1 MNDLKTKTA
10 AKSPRECRRRTSQ
23 SAARI
28 SAMRSAAAILLLA
41 PGLVSGSALA
51 GATQNAVSAVNHE
64 LPVVN
69 AEAARA
75 DDAALSAAA
84 AASSAST
91 APPTLENFEARS
103 ALPAGERNARP
114 TSAAAASD
122 LQPAMPEVF
131 LLMSLAVPD
140 EALRTIAKDAAALGI
155 PLVFR
160 GLPMEKA
167 PPDSESAKPA
177 VSAARVARAEI
188 AARIAPLTA
197 LGCAVSVDPARWRY
211 FEAALGSPIAVPALV
226 VSLVSLDR
234 GPANRAARADM
245 PAQLEIVPGEVRP
258 RYALQWCEQN
268 ARSREMRSAV
278 ARFLEARGAS
288 DAAVTERLRDPW
300 AQISARH

>member
-1 MNDLKTKTA
+1 MNDLKTKIA
-10 AKSPRECRRRTSQ
+10 AKSPRECQRRTPQ

-41 PGLVSGSALA
+41 PGLLSGAALA
-51 GATQNAVSAVNHE
+51 GAAQNTVSAVNHE

-91 APPTLENFEARS
+91 APPTLEDFEARS
-103 ALPAGERNARP
+103 ALPASERNARP
-114 TSAAAASD
+114 PSAAAASD
-122 LQPAMPEVF
+122 IHPAMPDVF

-140 EALRTIAKDAAALGI
+140 GALRTIAKDAAALGI
-155 PLVFR
+155 PLIFR
-160 GLPMEKA
+160 GLPMEKPASRGEAAKA
-167 PPDSESAKPA
+167 PFSVGRD
-177 VSAARVARAEI
+177 ARVARGEI

-211 FEAALGSPIAVPALV
+211 VEAALGSPIAVPALV

-234 GPANRAARADM
+234 GSANPAARADT

-268 ARSREMRSAV
+268 ARSREMRGAV
-278 ARFLEARGAS
+278 ARFIEARGAS
-288 DAAVTERLRDPW
+288 DAAVTERP
-300 AQISARH
+300 

>member
-10 AKSPRECRRRTSQ
+10 AKSPRECQRRTPQ

-41 PGLVSGSALA
+41 PGLLSGAALA
-51 GATQNAVSAVNHE
+51 GAAQNTVSAVNHE

-75 DDAALSAAA
+75 DDAALAAAA

-91 APPTLENFEARS
+91 TAPTLEDFEARS
-103 ALPAGERNARP
+103 ALLAGERNARP
-114 TSAAAASD
+114 PSAAAASD
-122 LQPAMPEVF
+122 LPPAMPDVF

-140 EALRTIAKDAAALGI
+140 EALRTIANDAASLGI

-177 VSAARVARAEI
+177 VPAARVARAEI

-211 FEAALGSPIAVPALV
+211 VEAALGSPIAVPALV

-234 GPANRAARADM
+234 GSANPAARADT

-268 ARSREMRSAV
+268 ARSREMRGAV

-288 DAAVTERLRDPW
+288 DAAVTGRP
-300 AQISARH
+300 

>member
-1 MNDLKTKTA
+1 MNDLKTKIA
-10 AKSPRECRRRTSQ
+10 AKSPRECQRRTPQ

-41 PGLVSGSALA
+41 PGLLSGAALA
-51 GATQNAVSAVNHE
+51 GAAQNTVSAVNHE

-75 DDAALSAAA
+75 DDAALAAAA

-91 APPTLENFEARS
+91 TAPTLEDFEARS
-103 ALPAGERNARP
+103 ALLAGERNARP
-114 TSAAAASD
+114 PSAAAASD
-122 LQPAMPEVF
+122 LPPAMPDVF

-140 EALRTIAKDAAALGI
+140 EALRTIAKDAASLGI

-177 VSAARVARAEI
+177 VPAARVARGEI

-211 FEAALGSPIAVPALV
+211 VEAALGSPIAVPALV

-234 GPANRAARADM
+234 GSANPAARADT

-268 ARSREMRSAV
+268 ARSREMRGAV

-288 DAAVTERLRDPW
+288 DAAVTGRP
-300 AQISARH
+300 

>member
-1 MNDLKTKTA
+1 MNDLKTKIA
-10 AKSPRECRRRTSQ
+10 AKSPRECQRRTPQ

-41 PGLVSGSALA
+41 PGLLSGAALA
-51 GATQNAVSAVNHE
+51 GAAQNTVSAVNHE

-75 DDAALSAAA
+75 DDAALAAAA

-91 APPTLENFEARS
+91 TAPTLEDFEARS
-103 ALPAGERNARP
+103 ALLAGERNARP
-114 TSAAAASD
+114 PSAAAASD
-122 LQPAMPEVF
+122 LPPAMPDVF

-140 EALRTIAKDAAALGI
+140 EALRTIANDAASLGI

-177 VSAARVARAEI
+177 VPAARVARGEI

-211 FEAALGSPIAVPALV
+211 VEAALGSPIAVPALV

-234 GPANRAARADM
+234 GSANPAARADT

-268 ARSREMRSAV
+268 ARSREMRGAV
-278 ARFLEARGAS
+278 ARFLEARGAT
-288 DAAVTERLRDPW
+288 DAAVTGRP
-300 AQISARH
+300 

>member
-1 MNDLKTKTA
+1 MNDLKTKIA
-10 AKSPRECRRRTSQ
+10 AKSPRKCQRRTPQ

-41 PGLVSGSALA
+41 PGLLSGSALA
-51 GATQNAVSAVNHE
+51 GAAQNAVSAVNHE

-84 AASSAST
+84 AAAAASSAST
-91 APPTLENFEARS
+91 TAPTLEDFEARS
-103 ALPAGERNARP
+103 ALLAGERNARP
-114 TSAAAASD
+114 PSAAAASD
-122 LQPAMPEVF
+122 LPPAMPDVF

-140 EALRTIAKDAAALGI
+140 EALRTIAKDAASLGI

-177 VSAARVARAEI
+177 VPAARVARGEI

-211 FEAALGSPIAVPALV
+211 VEAALGSPIAVPALV

-234 GPANRAARADM
+234 GSANPAARADT
-245 PAQLEIVPGEVRP
+245 PAQLEIVPGEFRP

-288 DAAVTERLRDPW
+288 DAAVTRRP
-300 AQISARH
+300 

>member
-10 AKSPRECRRRTSQ
+10 ARSPRECQRRTAQ

-28 SAMRSAAAILLLA
+28 SAMQSAAAILLLA
-41 PGLVSGSALA
+41 LGLLSGTAPA
-51 GATQNAVSAVNHE
+51 GATQNAVSTVNHE

-75 DDAALSAAA
+75 DAAALSAAA
-84 AASSAST
+84 AAAAVSSAST
-91 APPTLENFEARS
+91 VASTVAPTLEDFEAGS

-114 TSAAAASD
+114 PSAAEASD
-122 LQPAMPEVF
+122 LPLAMPEVF

-177 VSAARVARAEI
+177 VPAARVARAEI

-211 FEAALGSPIAVPALV
+211 IEAALGSPIAVPALV
-226 VSLVSLDR
+226 VSLASLDR
-234 GPANRAARADM
+234 GPANPAARADM

-268 ARSREMRSAV
+268 ARSREMRSAI

-288 DAAVTERLRDPW
+288 EAAVTERP
-300 AQISARH
+300 

>member
-10 AKSPRECRRRTSQ
+10 AKSPRECHRRTSQ

-28 SAMRSAAAILLLA
+28 SAMRSAAAILLPTL
-41 PGLVSGSALA
+41 GLVSGSALA
-51 GATQNAVSAVNHE
+51 GATPDAASAVNHE
-64 LPVVN
+64 LPIVN

-84 AASSAST
+84 AAAAASSAST
-91 APPTLENFEARS
+91 TAQTLEDFEARS

-114 TSAAAASD
+114 PSAAVISNIH
-122 LQPAMPEVF
+122 PAMPDVF

-167 PPDSESAKPA
+167 PPESESAKPA
-177 VSAARVARAEI
+177 DPAARVARAEI
-188 AARIAPLTA
+188 AARIAPLAA

-211 FEAALGSPIAVPALV
+211 IEAALGSPIAVPALV

-234 GPANRAARADM
+234 GPANPAARADM

-268 ARSREMRSAV
+268 ARSREMRSAI
-278 ARFLEARGAS
+278 ARFLEARSAS
-288 DAAVTERLRDPW
+288 EAAVTERP
-300 AQISARH
+300 

>member
-10 AKSPRECRRRTSQ
+10 AKSPRECHRRTAQ
-23 SAARI
+23 SAAQI
-28 SAMRSAAAILLLA
+28 SAMRSAAAILLPAL
-41 PGLVSGSALA
+41 GLVSGSALA

-64 LPVVN
+64 LPVIS

-84 AASSAST
+84 AAAAASSAST
-91 APPTLENFEARS
+91 APPTLEDFEARA

-114 TSAAAASD
+114 PSAAAASD
-122 LQPAMPEVF
+122 IHPAMPDVF

-140 EALRTIAKDAAALGI
+140 EALRTIAKDAATLGI
-155 PLVFR
+155 PLIFR
-160 GLPMEKA
+160 GLPMEKPASRGEAAKA
-167 PPDSESAKPA
+167 PFSVGRD
-177 VSAARVARAEI
+177 ARVARGEI

-211 FEAALGSPIAVPALV
+211 IEAALGSPIAVPALV

-234 GPANRAARADM
+234 GPANPATRADM

-258 RYALQWCEQN
+258 RYALLWCEQN
-268 ARSREMRSAV
+268 ARSREMRSAI

-288 DAAVTERLRDPW
+288 DAAVTERP
-300 AQISARH
+300 